1 MHGIWNKS
9 YRIYSVVDLH
19 REQFNHHQTKHCP
32 KPLMGKLFWE
42 GAKEKR
48 KKL

>member
-1 MHGIWNKS
+1 MHDAVSIALLRCNS
-9 YRIYSVVDLH
+9 YPGTPSFIYAALCRAV
-19 REQFNHHQTKHCP
+19 
-32 KPLMGKLFWE
+32 MGKLFWE

>member
-1 MHGIWNKS
+1 M
-9 YRIYSVVDLH
+9 LH
-19 REQFNHHQTKHCP
+19 FLVFLLSRP
-32 KPLMGKLFWE
+32 VMGKLFWE